1 MTGEGQKMSLVET
14 DGLAAAE
21 RARLESAL
29 DALAAAERQ
38 ATPSDALFDRVM
50 ADAARVQAS
59 VVDTP
64 AATPGSGAHPLPAL
78 DKGRRAGR
86 GRLAA
91 RRSRMASPAARF
103 GVSPGVGAA
112 ALAAS
117 LALGLFVGG
126 FGGAAV
132 ARLAPEEATLLVADE
147 LGLRVADA
155 GEVLFAGESPF

>member
-1 MTGEGQKMSLVET
+1 MTGEGQKMSVVET
-14 DGLAAAE
+14 DALAAAD

-50 ADAARVQAS
+50 ADAARVQATLGN
-59 VVDTP
+59 TP
-64 AATPGSGAHPLPAL
+64 AGGAHPLPAV

-91 RRSRMASPAARF
+91 RRSRMAGPAARF

-117 LALGLFVGG
+117 LVLGLFVGG
-126 FGGAAV
+126 FGGAAM